1 MTTTREY
8 GRLLRAICT
17 PADARVITAE
27 PWLVTFS
34 EQTFAAATDGARA
47 LYVATG
53 AAGIDAEA
61 EHLQYLYE
69 YCFQPHLANL
79 LSKAPEPTHQIDRGA
94 LLAAIGPGDLVTW
107 VINPCRRCEGS
118 GKVAVD
124 GGARRRDDAL
134 LYTCHACDG
143 QGKMCQRSDSGDC
156 DPLQIGG
163 MPAPIDAH
171 LLRGIFEHLPGDTIL
186 LSVFPT
192 NIDTVVFHGP
202 GWVLLIA
209 CLRHRNNEPV
219 RIIETTPIQPANAGA
234 SA

>member
-1 MTTTREY
+1 MTTTHDYY
-8 GRLLRAICT
+8 GSLRAICN
-17 PADARVITAE
+17 PVDARVITAE
-27 PWLVTFS
+27 PWLVTLS

-47 LYVATG
+47 LYVATR

-61 EHLQYLYE
+61 ERLQYFYE
-69 YCFQPHLANL
+69 YCDQPHLANL
-79 LSKAPEPTHQIDRGA
+79 LSKVPEPTHQIDRGA
-94 LLAAIGPGDLVTW
+94 LLAAIGPGDMVTW

-118 GKVAVD
+118 GKVDVHV
-124 GGARRRDDAL
+124 GARRDDAL
-134 LYTCHACDG
+134 LRTCHACDG
-143 QGKMCQRSDSGDC
+143 EGKISQRSDSGNC

-171 LLRGIFEHLPGDTIL
+171 LLRGIFEHLPGDPIL

-202 GWVLLIA
+202 GWVFLIA
-209 CLRHRNNEPV
+209 CLSHRDWPI